1 MARRTAFLCLGLP
14 GALGSGTVADLLV
27 EHADSLSVAGHR
39 IAATPDVSRR
49 AVLELTRDGDAL
61 AAAGLARRDVEGTWE
76 GVWRTAYRARPRN
89 AVLAEDGLAAATSD
103 QVALTLDALAGFTVH
118 LVVVAADPADLLARA
133 WTAAVAEDRPM
144 PLLRF
149 RDRLEQSGPGH
160 EQARRWWA
168 AHHLPGVLER
178 WGAHVPAHR
187 VHVVVASGDERHRV
201 QQVGRS
207 LGTLLGTRAL
217 LGTLAATPAS
227 RPRALPST
235 VLAAM
240 RTEGRDWADALRASP
255 YDVHG
260 DPDALVAPCPADVE
274 DEAATLADLTAD
286 DRLHLAGDALADAL
300 SQLEGLRR
308 ENARLRVSASAPHTG
323 RRRLLR
329 HRVPTR

>member
-14 GALGSGTVADLLV
+14 GALGAGTVAELLA

-39 IAATPDVSRR
+39 IAASPDTSRR
-49 AVLELTRDGDAL
+49 AVAELTRDGDAL
-61 AAAGLARRDVEGTWE
+61 AALGLRRRGVEGTWD
-76 GVWRTAYRARPRN
+76 GVWREAYRSRPRN
-89 AVLAEDGLAAATSD
+89 AVLAEDGFAAATPD
-103 QVALTLDALAGFTVH
+103 QVALTLDALAGFRVH

-149 RDRLEQSGPGH
+149 RDRLEQAGPGH

-178 WGAHVPAHR
+178 WGAHVPADR

-201 QQVGRS
+201 QQVGRA

-217 LGTLAATPAS
+217 LGTLATTTTS

-240 RTEGRDWADALRASP
+240 RTEGRDWADVLRASP

-260 DPDALVAPCPADVE
+260 DPDALVAPAPG
-274 DEAATLADLTAD
+274 DLEEEVASLTDLSAD

-300 SQLEGLRR
+300 AQLEGLRR
-308 ENARLRVSASAPHTG
+308 ENARLREAPRGPG
-323 RRRLLR
+323 RRRLLP
-329 HRVPTR
+329 HRVSTR